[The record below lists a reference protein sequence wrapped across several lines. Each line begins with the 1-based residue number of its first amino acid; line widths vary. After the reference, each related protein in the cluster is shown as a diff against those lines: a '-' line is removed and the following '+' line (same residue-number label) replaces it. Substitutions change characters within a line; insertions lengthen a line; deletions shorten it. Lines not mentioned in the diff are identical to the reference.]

1 MNFKNAAMASVALLA
16 TAAAAPSHAAILNF
30 VLSGSRDA
38 IFQLDS
44 NPIPTTSSTSVFGD
58 QIQFSDVAGTFGG
71 VTGVASSIRFGS
83 GLFASLNING
93 TPLGFTQFAGPSLFG
108 GTFNAPV
115 FSPGTFALTS
125 IVSGSSTL
133 TISEA
138 VSSAV
143 PEPATWA
150 MMIVGLGL
158 SGAAL
163 RARRRPLAAVQ
174 A

>member
-1 MNFKNAAMASVALLA
+1 MNAKIAALAGAALLA
-16 TAAAAPSHAAILNF
+16 AGSALPADAAVLNF

-38 IFQLDS
+38 TFQLDS

-58 QIQFSDVAGTFGG
+58 QIQFSNVGGTFGG
-71 VTGVASSIRFGS
+71 VAGVAPSIGFGS

-93 TPLGFTQFAGPSLFG
+93 TPLGFTQFAGPSLFS
-108 GTFNAPV
+108 GTFKAPV

-143 PEPATWA
+143 PEPATWT

-158 SGAAL
+158 AGAAL
-163 RARRRPLAAVQ
+163 RTRRRNLSAVQ

>member
-1 MNFKNAAMASVALLA
+1 MNSKFATMASALLLA
-16 TAAAAPSHAAILNF
+16 TGAALPSHAAILNF

-38 IFQLDS
+38 TFQLDS
-44 NPIPTTSSTSVFGD
+44 NPTPTTSSTSVFGD
-58 QIQFSDVAGTFGG
+58 QVQFSNVAGTFGG
-71 VTGVASSIRFGS
+71 VTGVAPSIGFGS

-93 TPLGFTQFAGPSLFG
+93 TPLGFTQFAGPSLFS

-115 FSPGTFALTS
+115 FAPGTFALTS

-143 PEPATWA
+143 PEPATWT
-150 MMIVGLGL
+150 MMIMGFGLA
-158 SGAAL
+158 GAAL
-163 RARRRPLAAVQ
+163 RGRRRTLAAVQ